1 MLNIIKQILKLLIP
15 QMIISFLFSV
25 YYRFKYGLTTE
36 GNCLLYRNV
45 FGENCYVGKGSEIV
59 CSEFGRSSYVANNS
73 SITFAKIGNYC
84 AIGDNVRICLGNH
97 PTRDFISIHPCF
109 YSKDGQGTPS
119 YVQEDLF
126 SGHKFVD
133 KEGKFVVE
141 IGNDVW
147 IGNNVSIL
155 DGIKIGDGAIIGIGS
170 IVTKDVESYSIVG
183 GVPAK
188 IIKKRFAED
197 EIEYLRK
204 LEWWNKSDKWIK
216 DNAHKFSSIK
226 LFMNNA

>member
-1 MLNIIKQILKLLIP
+1 MRK
-15 QMIISFLFSV
+15 
-25 YYRFKYGLTTE
+25 
-36 GNCLLYRNV
+36 NV
-45 FGENCYVGKGSEIV
+45 FRENCYVGKGSEVV

-97 PTRDFISIHPCF
+97 PTRDFVSVHPCF

-126 SGHKFVD
+126 SGHKFID
-133 KEGKFVVE
+133 KGGKFVVE

-155 DGIKIGDGAIIGIGS
+155 DGIRIGNGAVIGIGS
-170 IVTKDVESYSIVG
+170 VVTKDVKPYSIVG
-183 GVPAK
+183 GIPAK
-188 IIKKRFAED
+188 LIRMRFEAD
-197 EIEYLRK
+197 EINFLNK
-204 LEWWNKSDKWIK
+204 LKWWDKNEDWIR
-216 DNAHKFSSIK
+216 DNANKFASIK
-226 LFMNNA
+226 RMTGNE